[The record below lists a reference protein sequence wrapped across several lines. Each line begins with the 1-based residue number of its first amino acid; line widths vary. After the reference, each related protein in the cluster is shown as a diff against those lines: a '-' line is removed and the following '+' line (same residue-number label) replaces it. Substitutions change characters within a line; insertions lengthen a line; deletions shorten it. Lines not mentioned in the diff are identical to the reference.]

1 MSSLATSSLYQLT
14 AQRFRLFFREPE
26 AVFWIF
32 VFPLLLAVGLSIAF
46 RNRPADVLQV
56 GGTTAQITQA
66 LNADK
71 GLTATTLDEA
81 DGRKSLALGKILVL
95 AVQQPGSVT
104 FYYDDTNPDA
114 RTAKLIA
121 DHALQQANGQH
132 DAIATKN
139 EQVHEAG
146 ARYIDFVIPGL
157 LGMNLMSSAIWALG
171 FAIVEARQKKLLKR
185 LVASPMPRWQYLGS
199 FLLSRLL
206 ILVVEVGVFLT
217 FARLV
222 FGVPFRG
229 PVWQLA
235 LLCIL
240 TSLSFSALGLLLASR
255 AKTMEAAS
263 GLMNLTMLP
272 MWILSGVFFSA
283 SRFPHVIQPIIHALP
298 LTAAIDAI
306 RGNMLQGLVFSQL
319 LIPIAVM
326 LGWLL
331 ICFSLALRIF
341 RWR

>member
-1 MSSLATSSLYQLT
+1 MSKLSESSLFQLT
-14 AQRFRLFFREPE
+14 SARFRLFFREPE

-32 VFPLLLAVGLSIAF
+32 VFPILLSVGLSIAF

-56 GGTTAQITQA
+56 AGTTADLTQA

-71 GLTATTLDEA
+71 GLSATTMSEE
-81 DGRKSLALGKILVL
+81 DGRKALATGRILLL
-95 AVQQPGSVT
+95 AVQAPDGVV
-104 FYYDDTNPDA
+104 FDYDDTNPDA
-114 RTAKLIA
+114 RTARLIA
-121 DHALQQANGQH
+121 DRALEKAAGQRENVQ
-132 DAIATKN
+132 ITSQ
-139 EQVHEAG
+139 QVHEAG

-157 LGMNLMSSAIWALG
+157 LGMNLMSSAIWGLG

-185 LVASPMPRWQYLGS
+185 LVASPMPRWQYLAS

-206 ILVVEVGVFLT
+206 LLVIEVGVFLG

-229 PVWQLA
+229 PIWQLA
-235 LLCIL
+235 LMCVLA
-240 TSLSFSALGLLLASR
+240 SLSFSALGLLIASR

-263 GLMNLTMLP
+263 GLMNLVMLP

-283 SRFPHVIQPIIHALP
+283 SRFPNVLQPFIRALP
-298 LTAAIDAI
+298 LTAAIDAL
-306 RGNMLQGLVFSQL
+306 RGNMLQGHSVEHLVA
-319 LIPIAVM
+319 PIAI
-326 LGWLL
+326 LLAWLL
-331 ICFSLALRIF
+331 VSFSISLRIF